1 MDRRTAMSG
10 PPGGS
15 PSARHGDISPNE
27 AVQYG
32 SHCRVRGL
40 VLIFCLVLC
49 GRAAAG
55 AESLDL
61 DVYLDPDGQSGR
73 ATATIRI
80 HAPRELVWPL
90 IASCDE
96 ERRIVPGLLACDV
109 LETAPDHSWQRI
121 RHVMDYSWYMP
132 RLTYEVLATYKRPDR
147 VTVERVS
154 GDLAK
159 LQGSWTLQSEGGD
172 TVAYYRVEFV
182 PGFWVP
188 NWIIRAA
195 LKRDLPKMLRNL
207 RARAESGHDE

>member
-1 MDRRTAMSG
+1 M
-10 PPGGS
+10 
-15 PSARHGDISPNE
+15 RHLTC
-27 AVQYG
+27 VF
-32 SHCRVRGL
+32 L
-40 VLIFCLVLC
+40 LVLC
-49 GRAAAG
+49 GPAAAAAAADTAAPG
-55 AESLDL
+55 TDGLELT
-61 DVYLDPDGQSGR
+61 VTLDPAGQSGR
-73 ATATIRI
+73 AAATIRI
-80 HAPRELVWPL
+80 HAPPEAVWPL

-132 RLTYEVLATYKRPDR
+132 RLTYEVRATYHRPDS
-147 VTVERVS
+147 VSVERTS

-159 LQGSWTLQSEGGD
+159 LRGSWTLLGAGGD
-172 TVAYYRVEFV
+172 TVAHYVVEFE